1 MNLSWM
7 FYFCNYKNKIA
18 ISTSD
23 LTQQISKYEI
33 LKQDFT
39 FNNFGNEI
47 IFKYLVEHGADINK
61 KDPIDIISANFIYK
75 NILALLVFLLST
87 YYLCFLIFLMILK
100 DYSLLF
106 LQRSKY
112 INNTY
117 SENKMIN
124 IIARPSTTKS
134 LTLRFT
140 KNGIKNIE
148 LSVDFVDS
156 VDSVVFFDFSEFL
169 LFLTGK

>member
-117 SENKMIN
+117 SV
-124 IIARPSTTKS
+124 RV
-134 LTLRFT
+134 
-140 KNGIKNIE
+140 E